1 MISSF
6 EEPKPKK
13 HMTQQKEDPKNL
25 REQAVE
31 ILHET
36 LNKNH
41 KVSKQECYELY
52 DKMQVENK
60 KAKKPSVN

>member
-1 MISSF
+1 
-6 EEPKPKK
+6 
-13 HMTQQKEDPKNL
+13 MTQQKDPKNL
-25 REQAVE
+25 REQAVK
-31 ILHET
+31 ILFET

-41 KVSKQECYELY
+41 DVSKQECYELY